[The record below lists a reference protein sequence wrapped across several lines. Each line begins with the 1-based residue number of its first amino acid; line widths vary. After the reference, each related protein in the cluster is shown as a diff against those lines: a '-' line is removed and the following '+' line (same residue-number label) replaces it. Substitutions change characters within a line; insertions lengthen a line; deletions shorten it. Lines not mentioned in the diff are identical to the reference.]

1 MNCLDQ
7 LQGQVYGD
15 RMGRREE
22 ALAGLLTL
30 DCRQSTYPA
39 AGPVLWSDGTQ
50 MTVDDGEAHTL
61 VVAGSGAGKTVSL
74 VLPTLRACIKAGEN
88 LFVTDTKSSQLYRS
102 AFPYLKQQGYRTWV
116 VDLRHPDRGDRYNPL
131 LLPLELLAHSDPA
144 MQTQGHELLWDL
156 ANSLTGNINQK
167 DPFWDHAARDAF
179 LGTAYLLHELGDRS
193 TWNLYALRAAY
204 QELCA
209 QRPAKTPQFL
219 SAIMENGLISKDS
232 PAYVPLS
239 SRYASSDSP
248 RTASSIDSVFAV
260 AMNRILCSPS
270 QIHLL
275 CGNDLDMWSL
285 DQPKTAIF
293 LLLPDETSAC
303 VTQASLLTC
312 QVYRQLCLLSD
323 LRWEGRLPC
332 RWNFL
337 LEEFGN
343 LDLGEDAG
351 RLFSAGRSRNIR
363 AMAVIQDL
371 SQLIARCGANEART
385 IRFNCENWVYLHS
398 RDLDTLRELSE
409 LCGTRRLLSLGYSEP
424 VASVSELQRIPMGQ
438 ALVLHGRE
446 RPFLTELA
454 PIWEYPETAPE
465 CEQEDHSH
473 PMEAMPA
480 TFPLQEW
487 VRSQTDPNHSPC
499 PA

>member
-7 LQGQVYGD
+7 LQGQISGE

-30 DCRQSTYPA
+30 DCHKETYPA
-39 AGPVLWSDGTQ
+39 AGPVLWSDGEH

-102 AFPYLKQQGYRTWV
+102 AVPYLKQQGYRTWV

-131 LLPLELLAHSDPA
+131 LLPLELLDHSDA
-144 MQTQGHELLWDL
+144 SMRTQGHELLWDL
-156 ANSLTGNINQK
+156 ANCLTGNINQK
-167 DPFWDHAARDAF
+167 DPFWDYAARDAF
-179 LGTAYLLHELGDRS
+179 LGVAYLLRELGGKPI
-193 TWNLYALRAAY
+193 WNLYALREAY
-204 QELCA
+204 QDLCA
-209 QRPAKTPQFL
+209 DNCL
-219 SAIMENGLISKDS
+219 SKIISLKLISKDS
-232 PAYVPLS
+232 PAYVPLC
-239 SRYASSDSP
+239 SRHNSSDSP
-248 RTASSIDSVFAV
+248 KTASSIDSVFAV
-260 AMNRILCSPS
+260 AMNHILCSPS

-303 VTQASLLTC
+303 VTQASLLTR
-312 QVYRQLCLLSD
+312 QVYRQLCLLAD

-343 LDLGEDAG
+343 LDLGADAG

-363 AMAVIQDL
+363 AMAVVQDL
-371 SQLIARCGANEART
+371 SQLTARCGANEART

-409 LCGTRRLLSLGYSEP
+409 LCGTRRLLSFGYLEP

-446 RPFLTELA
+446 RPFITKLA

-465 CEQEDHSH
+465 CEEEDHSH
-473 PMEAMPA
+473 PMGAMPA
-480 TFPLQEW
+480 TFPLQRW
-487 VRSQTDPNHSPC
+487 VRSRTDR
-499 PA
+499 PAPSDEQSD